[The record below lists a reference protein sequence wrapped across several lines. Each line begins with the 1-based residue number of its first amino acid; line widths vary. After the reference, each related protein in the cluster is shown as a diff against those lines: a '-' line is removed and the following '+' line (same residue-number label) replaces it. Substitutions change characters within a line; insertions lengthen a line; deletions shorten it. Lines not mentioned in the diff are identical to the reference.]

1 MGEIG
6 RIIVG
11 RWTGNQ
17 APQTRRDEMT
27 KKQIEAQ
34 ALKIEQ
40 AVAEYEA
47 TVDEDIVYV
56 LCMIHPR

>member
-1 MGEIG
+1 
-6 RIIVG
+6 
-11 RWTGNQ
+11 
-17 APQTRRDEMT
+17 MT